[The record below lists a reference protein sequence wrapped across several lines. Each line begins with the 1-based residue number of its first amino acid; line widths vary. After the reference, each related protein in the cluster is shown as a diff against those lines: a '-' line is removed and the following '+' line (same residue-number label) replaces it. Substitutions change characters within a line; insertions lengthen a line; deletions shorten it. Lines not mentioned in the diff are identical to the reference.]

1 MHVIIR
7 ILIPVVVIGG
17 AIAVAV
23 WLMANPPAVA
33 KRRGPPAPQLHVD
46 TLTIERVSYRV
57 LVESF
62 GFVQP
67 RTQSELVAQVGGQ
80 ITAVSTNFRDGGFFE
95 AGERLLLI
103 DPRDYEIGVKIA
115 AAELVSQRQALVE
128 ERARVAQAL
137 RDWQRLG
144 DGGEPPSLVSREP
157 QLRAAEAA
165 VAAAE
170 GALDQA
176 RLALERTAII
186 APYAGRIRSRSAD
199 IGQVVTAG
207 TTVASIY
214 ATDAVEIALPIKNRD
229 LAFIALPE
237 GRSGEADDSLDVTI
251 RSKLSPATSWPAR
264 LVRTEGAI
272 DTDSRQLR
280 VVARIDDP
288 FASARSGGADMK
300 IGEYVV
306 AGIQGRELEDV
317 IVIPNSS
324 IYQGTYVYVVEDGLL
339 VRREVVLAW
348 RNASDAIVE
357 SGLEPGDRLVVTALG
372 QVSSGTRVRPL
383 KPAAARGG
391 AAP

>member
-1 MHVIIR
+1 MHAIIR
-7 ILIPVVVIGG
+7 ILIPLAVVGG
-17 AIAVAV
+17 AIAAAG
-23 WLMANPPAVA
+23 WLMANPPAVP
-33 KRRGPPAPQLHVD
+33 KRPGPPAAQLHVD
-46 TLTIERVSYRV
+46 TVTLERAPYRV

-67 RTQSELVAQVGGQ
+67 RTQSDLVAQVGGQ
-80 ITAVSTNFRDGGFFE
+80 ITEVSTNFRDGGFFE

-115 AAELVSQRQALVE
+115 EAELISQRQALVE
-128 ERARVAQAL
+128 ERARVTQAL
-137 RDWQRLG
+137 HDWQRLG

-170 GALDQA
+170 AALDQA
-176 RLALERTAII
+176 RLALERTAIV
-186 APYAGRIRSRSAD
+186 APYAGRIRSRNAD
-199 IGQVVTAG
+199 IGQVVAAG

-229 LAFIALPE
+229 PEFMALPE
-237 GRSGEADDSLDVTI
+237 GRSGVADDSLDVNI
-251 RSKLSPATSWPAR
+251 VSKLAPATSWRAR

-272 DTDSRQLR
+272 DTTSRQLR

-288 FASARSGGADMK
+288 YAAARAGGADIK

-306 AGIQGRELEDV
+306 AEITGRELADV
-317 IVIPNSS
+317 IVIPNSA
-324 IYQGTYVYVVEDGLL
+324 IYQGSYVYVVEDGLL
-339 VRREVVLAW
+339 ARREVELAW
-348 RNASDAIVE
+348 RNADDAIVA
-357 SGLEPGDRLVVTALG
+357 SGLASGDKLVVTALG

-383 KPAAARGG
+383 VEAPGHGG
-391 AAP
+391 KQP